1 MQPFEMDG
9 LYKQLSTT
17 KQTARLPN
25 RLRLRIVLYNAL
37 RRVRGI
43 KALSY

>member
-1 MQPFEMDG
+1 MQPFEMDMVFTNKH
-9 LYKQLSTT
+9 Y